1 MPKSAI
7 SLPRNASSIGVP
19 CTAWR
24 SSTIIFAAR
33 PRSALSF
40 STMVVFR
47 VVNIPTN
54 IDPMATMI
62 LANAT
67 VSGERGYAQRISTT
81 AGHELASDEP
91 ERRGGTNTG
100 AAPFDLMLG
109 SLGACTAITMRMY
122 GDRKQW
128 TLGAIEVKLRLVKE
142 GDEPMRIERKISVS
156 EAIDGE
162 QQAKLLEIADK
173 TPVTKALAPG
183 VPIQTVF
190 ETSTQPA
197 R

>member
-1 MPKSAI
+1 
-7 SLPRNASSIGVP
+7 
-19 CTAWR
+19 
-24 SSTIIFAAR
+24 
-33 PRSALSF
+33 
-40 STMVVFR
+40 
-47 VVNIPTN
+47 
-54 IDPMATMI
+54 MI
-62 LANAT
+62 LANAI
-67 VSGERGYAQRISTT
+67 VSGTSGYAQRITT
-81 AGHELASDEP
+81 TSGHELASDEP

-109 SLGACTAITMRMY
+109 SLGACTAITLRMY
-122 GDRKQW
+122 GDRKEW
-128 TLGAIEVKLRLVKE
+128 KLGAIDVKLRLVKE
-142 GDEPMRIERKISVS
+142 GEEPAHIERQISVS
-156 EAIDGE
+156 EPLDGE